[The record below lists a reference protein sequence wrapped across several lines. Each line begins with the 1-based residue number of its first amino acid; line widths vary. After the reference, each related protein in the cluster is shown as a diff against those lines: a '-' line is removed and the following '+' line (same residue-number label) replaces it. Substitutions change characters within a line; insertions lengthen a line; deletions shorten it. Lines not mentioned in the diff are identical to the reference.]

1 MNILFVEIS
10 LNPNGGGIERV
21 TDSISRYLT
30 LQGHK
35 CYYLYSRTDYP
46 QYKKDQKLKINYQ
59 DKQKKEFEKTLY
71 QYIYNNKIDI
81 IINQDLYSSNLIRF
95 YIKYKN
101 QLKFKLINCFHL
113 SPDFYLYQQLHGIKY
128 KIKYWI
134 YQHIIR
140 INLFV
145 YERKKMYEI
154 CDKFVLLSNSF
165 IPSFAQLYKIKDKN
179 KLYSISNP
187 LPFSQQNIDLM
198 NKKKVVLIVSRFFE
212 IQKNIKSA
220 LRIWESIERQG
231 YDTWQLKIVGYG
243 QDEAELKEYAQ
254 KLNLKHISFEGK
266 RENVSD
272 YYKEASIFM
281 MTSNYEGFG
290 MTLIEAQ
297 QHGCIPIAFDNFT
310 VLHDI
315 IQHEYNGYIIPTGN
329 ELLYTK
335 TITRL
340 FENQKERDNT
350 AINAYH
356 SSNKFS
362 IMEIGRK
369 WDNLISQ
376 L

>member
-21 TDSISRYLT
+21 TDIISGYLT
-30 LQGHK
+30 SQGHK
-35 CYYLYSRTDYP
+35 CYYLYSQTDNP
-46 QYKKDQKLKINYQ
+46 LYKENQKLKINYHNRH
-59 DKQKKEFEKTLY
+59 KKEFEKVLY
-71 QYIYNNKIDI
+71 QYILNNKIGI
-81 IINQDLYSSNLIRF
+81 IINQDLYSANLIQF
-95 YIKYKN
+95 YQKYKYKLN
-101 QLKFKLINCFHL
+101 FRLINCFHL
-113 SPDFYLYQQLHGIKY
+113 SPDFYLYQQIHGIKY

-134 YQHIIR
+134 YQYIVR
-140 INLFV
+140 TNLFV
-145 YERKKMYEI
+145 SERRKMYKI

-165 IPSFAQLYKIKDKN
+165 IPSFAQLYKLKDKN

-187 LPFSQQNIDLM
+187 LPFPKQNIDLKE
-198 NKKKVVLIVSRFFE
+198 KKKVVLIIARFFE
-212 IQKNIKSA
+212 VQKNIKSA
-220 LRIWESIERQG
+220 LRIWKSIEKQG

-243 QDEAELKEYAQ
+243 QDEVELKEYAK

-266 RENVSD
+266 KENVSD

-297 QHGCIPIAFDNFT
+297 QHGCIPIVFDNFS

-315 IQHEYNGYIIPTGN
+315 IQHKYNGYIIPAGD

-335 TITRL
+335 TITHL
-340 FENQKERDNT
+340 LENQKERDT
-350 AINAYH
+350 VAINAYH

-362 IMEIGRK
+362 IMEIGKK
-369 WDNLISQ
+369 WDDLLSK

>member
-10 LNPNGGGIERV
+10 LNPDGGGIERV
-21 TDSISRYLT
+21 TDSISKYLT

-35 CYYLYSRTDYP
+35 CYYLYFKTDNP
-46 QYKKDQKLKINYQ
+46 LYKESQKLKINYR
-59 DKQKKEFEKTLY
+59 DKPQKEFDKILY

-81 IINQDLYSSNLIRF
+81 IINQDLYSKNLIRF
-95 YIKYKN
+95 YKKYKGE
-101 QLKFKLINCFHL
+101 LKFKLINCFHL
-113 SPDFYLYQQLHGIKY
+113 SPDFYIYQQVHGIKY

-145 YERKKMYEI
+145 FERRKMYEI

-165 IPSFAQLYKIKDKN
+165 IPSFAKLYKLKKIN

-187 LPFSQQNIDLM
+187 LPFPKQNIDLM
-198 NKKKVVLIVSRFFE
+198 NKKNIVLIVSRFYE
-212 IQKNIKSA
+212 TQKNIKSA
-220 LRIWESIERQG
+220 LRIWKSIETQG

-243 QDEAELKEYAQ
+243 QDEVELKEYART
-254 KLNLKHISFEGK
+254 LNLKHISFEGK
-266 RENVSD
+266 KENVSD

-297 QHGCIPIAFDNFT
+297 QHGCVPIAFDNFT

-335 TITRL
+335 TLTHLI
-340 FENQKERDNT
+340 ENKNERDSV
-350 AINAYH
+350 AANAYL

-362 IMEIGRK
+362 IMEIGKK
-369 WDNLISQ
+369 WDDLLSQ